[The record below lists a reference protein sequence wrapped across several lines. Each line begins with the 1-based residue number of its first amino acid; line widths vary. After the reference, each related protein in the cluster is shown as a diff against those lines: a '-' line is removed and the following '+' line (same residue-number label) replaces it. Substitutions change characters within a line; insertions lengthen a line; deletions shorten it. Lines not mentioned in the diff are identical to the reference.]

1 MTPPN
6 EEDRRALE
14 RLLDSARADA
24 PPPELGERVLEHLA
38 YRKRL
43 ERLAASPASQRGF
56 RAVAG
61 TGALALL
68 VAGVLLVLF
77 ARKPTAD
84 VSIAAEHPDR
94 SPKSVAASAAAPI
107 APAQPTLPV
116 GDPCRSAVQA
126 SGSEPLIDDFEDGDD
141 AIRPLEGRA
150 GFWRWPREI
159 DAPGTAPALI
169 PVPRPDATR
178 GNRMA
183 QHVKG
188 GQLLDWGA
196 TIEFDFRPAC
206 YDASQYA
213 GVSFQ
218 ARGPGRIYFAARER
232 SVIPVAEGGSCQSDC
247 HNPHVAKI
255 ELESGFRTYQVRF
268 AELRQRGLGK
278 PPLDTHRLHSLA
290 FLIRPEDTPYDVWV
304 DDLRF
309 LQH

>member
-1 MTPPN
+1 MTTSDN
-6 EEDRRALE
+6 DEQRAFE
-14 RLLDSARADA
+14 RLLDAAREEA
-24 PPPELGERVLEHLA
+24 PPPRLGEQILDQLA
-38 YRKRL
+38 YRSRL
-43 ERLAASPASQRGF
+43 ERIAVRSPRPRGHRAAA
-56 RAVAG
+56 
-61 TGALALL
+61 GALALL
-68 VAGVLLVLF
+68 AAGVLLVLF
-77 ARKPTAD
+77 ALEPAAD
-84 VSIAAEHPDR
+84 VPIAAER
-94 SPKSVAASAAAPI
+94 STASSRPATVPAAALP
-107 APAQPTLPV
+107 APRQPPLLVDSCVALPPAN
-116 GDPCRSAVQA
+116 GR
-126 SGSEPLIDDFEDGDD
+126 EPLIDDFEDGDD
-141 AIRPLEGRA
+141 AIRPVEGRV

-159 DAPGTAPALI
+159 DAPGTAPALM

-178 GNRMA
+178 GNRLA

-206 YDASQYA
+206 YDASTYV

-232 SVIPVAEGGSCQSDC
+232 SVIPIAEGGSCQIDC

-255 ELESGFRTYQVRF
+255 ELESGFRTYQVHWS
-268 AELRQRGLGK
+268 ELRQRGIGK
-278 PPLDTHRLHSLA
+278 PPLDPRHLHSLA

>member
-1 MTPPN
+1 MSSAN
-6 EEDRRALE
+6 DDEQRAFE
-14 RLLDSARADA
+14 SLLDAAREEA
-24 PPPELGERVLEHLA
+24 PPPELGERVLDQLA
-38 YRKRL
+38 YRSRL
-43 ERLAASPASQRGF
+43 EQLAVRPPRRPGY
-56 RAVAG
+56 RAAA
-61 TGALALL
+61 GALALL
-68 VAGVLLVLF
+68 AACLLLTLF
-77 ARKPTAD
+77 ARRPSAE
-84 VSIAAEHPDR
+84 VSIAPEQPAPVNEP
-94 SPKSVAASAAAPI
+94 SGVPAAASPVPTQAPVEPCVSP
-107 APAQPTLPV
+107 APA
-116 GDPCRSAVQA
+116 G
-126 SGSEPLIDDFEDGDD
+126 GSEPLIDDFEDGDD

-159 DAPGTAPALI
+159 DAPGTAPALM

-178 GNRMA
+178 GNRLA

-206 YDASQYA
+206 YDASNYV

-232 SVIPVAEGGSCQSDC
+232 SVIPIAEGGSCQSDC

-255 ELESGFRTYQVRF
+255 ELEPAWRTYQVRWV
-268 AELRQRGLGK
+268 ELRQRGIGK
-278 PPLDTHRLHSLA
+278 PPLDPRHLHSLA

-309 LQH
+309 LQR